1 MSLRK
6 TSCMA
11 CASAKRRCD
20 RGVPACNR
28 CTQKGLPC
36 SYPYQSSWQSVPVA
50 GPSPNGFT
58 WPNIPFLGPL
68 DSLQTIFEQETVQA
82 AGHLNSGFTCIDDP
96 MTWNW
101 DHLSPQ
107 AAIDLPVS
115 EQLFT
120 PEANMSNGPPEPR
133 FNEVNNNQNLRLDP
147 SSRPGEPPR
156 HRRKASFRL
165 YRQDVQRPQSVPGF
179 DTILQQTHDIWPR
192 GRDTKTWQFCAREL
206 ISFVNT
212 FATTAT
218 NSFILQ
224 PVASGSDSTNAEL
237 PLSLQRAL
245 SVCATSC
252 TLAGSNRGI
261 LDQILET
268 EMQNM
273 LTGSGFLNASGYDA
287 TLAAFRQDLAQ
298 LQAMVLYQIITLFS
312 TSARQQ
318 CLAMEH
324 VPLVAS
330 QSRELLLRIQVLE
343 LERKNT
349 LSSPF
354 LPLESLSPSVTD
366 LGAYATDRPI
376 RELPESSAP
385 LPLHDKP
392 LHKSEIDSAYRTI
405 LISYLARSVH
415 SALTSQ
421 TCTLL
426 AELGSLPVFIHSN
439 ELDTGISY
447 NESQQAFWS
456 GLRQSGEAQGLNG
469 QNETISYNEFVDR
482 WSQQKELLW
491 LNERDRFVVLLLA
504 ACKGVDIVNGQA

>member
-1 MSLRK
+1 M
-6 TSCMA
+6 
-11 CASAKRRCD
+11 
-20 RGVPACNR
+20 
-28 CTQKGLPC
+28 
-36 SYPYQSSWQSVPVA
+36 PVA
-50 GPSPNGFT
+50 GSSPIGFT
-58 WPNIPFLGPL
+58 WPNAPL
-68 DSLQTIFEQETVQA
+68 PGHSNSSQTIFEQETVQA

-101 DHLSPQ
+101 DYLSPQ
-107 AAIDLPVS
+107 AAVDLPVS
-115 EQLFT
+115 EQLF
-120 PEANMSNGPPEPR
+120 ANMLNGHPEPR
-133 FNEVNNNQNLRLDP
+133 FNGNDNPNLRLDLSP
-147 SSRPGEPPR
+147 RSGEPLR
-156 HRRKASFRL
+156 HRRKSSFRL

-206 ISFVNT
+206 ISFVNA

-224 PVASGSDSTNAEL
+224 PVAPANDSNDAEL

-273 LTGSGFLNASGYDA
+273 LSGSVFHNASGYDA

-318 CLAMEH
+318 CLAMKY

-354 LPLESLSPSVTD
+354 LPDELLSPSVTD
-366 LGAYATDRPI
+366 LGVYASDQSV
-376 RELPESSAP
+376 RELPESSSP
-385 LPLHDKP
+385 LLLYDKP

-439 ELDTGISY
+439 EPGSDISY
-447 NESQQAFWS
+447 DESQQAFWS
-456 GLRQSGEAQGLNG
+456 GLRQSGEAQGLSG
-469 QNETISYNEFVDR
+469 QNEMISYNEFVDR
-482 WSQQKELLW
+482 WSQQKEMLG
-491 LNERDRFVVLLLA
+491 LNESDRFVVLLLA
-504 ACKGVDIVNGQA
+504 ACKGVEIVNGQA